1 MPKPKKKRT
10 KHYNP
15 KKFLKAPQ
23 TFTEASL
30 AQVKDDYRK
39 VELSVE
45 LKLHTGQLTRNE
57 VAHLHQMITLVTL
70 CLYAAYGIESDYVI
84 ETYGEEWVKL
94 QTSFK
99 TFEDRGEKLG
109 HYTATAAEI
118 DAIRNGIQIAG
129 VVLNAALDAD
139 PVRVLDIF
147 MVSEDLDD
155 MPVKAVD
162 RVKWLNRKLAV
173 YRDIRKKCGRLPQV
187 TDANF

>member
-30 AQVKDDYRK
+30 AQVKDDYRRI
-39 VELSVE
+39 ELAVE

-57 VAHLHQMITLVTL
+57 VAHIHQMITLVTF

-94 QTSFK
+94 QTAFK
-99 TFEDRGEKLG
+99 AFEDRGEKLG

-173 YRDIRKKCGRLPQV
+173 YRDIRKKCRRLPQV